1 MLLGEP
7 RQTNY
12 DLHFDLFGIP
22 VRIHPLFFVLPLF
35 ISMTMK
41 EPDVLSAIVILFV
54 FFVSILIHELGHS
67 FAMGY
72 FGQRS
77 RIVLYMMGGLAI
89 PDTNPWQVGL
99 RSQFSPGQQI
109 MVSFAGPFFGFI
121 LAALIAL
128 VLILFGGDVKPEMD
142 GIIPYLQLDF
152 ANTSFANNDPLQF
165 LIRIAI
171 NINIYLNLL
180 NLMPVFPLDG
190 GQIARELFVMN
201 DPANGIRNSLILSIV
216 AGGVMAIV
224 MFSSGE
230 RFGLL
235 FALLAVSSYMSLQ
248 QYGSGGFGGR
258 PW

>member
-22 VRIHPLFFVLPLF
+22 VRVNPAFFLLPLVF
-35 ISMTMK
+35 TLK
-41 EPDVLSAIVILFV
+41 VGDVVFTLIVAVV
-54 FFVSILIHELGHS
+54 FFVSILVHELGHA
-67 FAMGY
+67 FAFGY

-77 RIVLYMMGGLAI
+77 RIVLYFMGGLAI
-89 PDTNPWQVGL
+89 PDTNPWQVGS
-99 RSQFSPGQQI
+99 RSRLSSGQQI

-121 LAALIAL
+121 LAALVSL
-128 VLILFGGDVKPEMD
+128 VLILLGGEVKPEMD
-142 GIIPYLQLDF
+142 GFMPYLEFNF
-152 ANTSFANNDPLQF
+152 ANTSFANNEH
-165 LIRIAI
+165 LINLIYVAI
-171 NINIYLNLL
+171 IINVYLNLL
-180 NLMPVFPLDG
+180 NLVPVFPLDG

-201 DPANGIRNSLILSIV
+201 DPANGIRNALILSIV
-216 AGGVMAIV
+216 AGGVMAV
-224 MFSSGE
+224 VLLTARE
-230 RFGLL
+230 PFGLL